1 MGRRRNLTTEALA
14 EVARRQGIRHEQER
28 VREAWDRG
36 LYAVRSAGS
45 GSGTSAYPK
54 PDLLIFNRDGAI
66 DLVQSKTT
74 RRYTT
79 YFEPEAW
86 GDELLAAERLK
97 ALGFR
102 VRVWLDFTLY
112 RLGRGNSINLWF
124 RIDEHPEEKL
134 TVKFLSKGEKAAWNW
149 TRKHL
154 NMQQVSRKISTH

>member
-54 PDLLIFNRDGAI
+54 PDLIIFNRDGAI

-74 RRYTT
+74 RRYTS
-79 YFEPEAW
+79 YLSREDW
-86 GDELLAAERLK
+86 RDELLAAERLK
-97 ALGFR
+97 SLGFR

-112 RLGRGNSINLWF
+112 RLGRGNSINLWL
-124 RIDEHPEEKL
+124 RVDEHPEERL
-134 TVKFLSKGEKAAWNW
+134 TVKLLPKEGKATWNW
-149 TRKHL
+149 RPMSEMRTA
-154 NMQQVSRKISTH
+154 

>member
-28 VREAWDRG
+28 VREAWERG

-54 PDLLIFNRDGAI
+54 PDLTIFNRDGVI

-74 RRYTT
+74 RRYTS
-79 YFEPEAW
+79 YLSREDW
-86 GDELLAAERLK
+86 RDELLAAERLK
-97 ALGFR
+97 SLGFR

-112 RLGRGNSINLWF
+112 RLGRGNSINLWL
-124 RIDEHPEEKL
+124 RVDEHPGERL
-134 TVKFLSKGEKAAWNW
+134 TVKFLPKDEKAAWNW
-149 TRKHL
+149 T
-154 NMQQVSRKISTH
+154 QA